1 MAHGALVTVLAAVL
15 AAMVLL
21 LAGCAAPTTTVLRFV
36 PPGPAAPAA
45 AGVYSLVPGDDPALT
60 QTGGGTYVS
69 WDVLPVPPL
78 PRTGLPR
85 MVLARIDPK
94 TGTIEA
100 TNTLTAGLLGTPLF
114 AGGSVWVTDSAS
126 LGELLLR
133 LDPGTLMVT
142 GELSLSASRYPGGA
156 HLAYAGGWLWADGG
170 GRLLRVSP
178 SGDDLTAS
186 IALHGASWSNVAA
199 SADGSVLIV
208 TEQGSAG
215 AVQRRDPRTGVLL
228 AAGPVPGA
236 AGAAAVVD
244 GFTGSGVWVTAATGT
259 SAHAVQLS
267 LRSMRAV
274 ETRQVFGPADLR
286 VQLAHGLLWVAA
298 EPDRGYCADAGTG
311 RALAALPRPRHGELL
326 AVGDGVLY
334 YAEPGPH
341 GTGTRIA
348 PVPIH
353 GGCG

>member
-1 MAHGALVTVLAAVL
+1 MARGALAAT
-15 AAMVLL
+15 ALL
-21 LAGCAAPTTTVLRFV
+21 LAGCAAPTTTTVRFV
-36 PPGPAAPAA
+36 SPGPTAPAA
-45 AGVYSLVPGDDPALT
+45 AGVYDLVPGYDPALT
-60 QTGGGTYVS
+60 QTGGGTYLS
-69 WDVLPVPPL
+69 WDAPPS
-78 PRTGLPR
+78 RAGLPH
-85 MVLARIDPK
+85 MVLVRIDAQ
-94 TGTIEA
+94 TAAIEA
-100 TNTLTAGLLGTPLF
+100 TNTFSAGLLGAPLF
-114 AGGSVWVTDSAS
+114 AGGSLWVTDSAS

-215 AVQRRDPRTGVLL
+215 AVQRRDPRTGALV
-228 AAGPVPGA
+228 AASPITGSAGA
-236 AGAAAVVD
+236 AGAAVVD
-244 GFTGSGVWVTAATGT
+244 GFTGSGVWITAAAGT
-259 SAHAVQLS
+259 SAHAEQLS
-267 LRSMRAV
+267 LRSMKPV
-274 ETRQVFGPADLR
+274 ETRPVSGPADLR
-286 VQLAHGLLWVAA
+286 VQVAHGLLWVAG
-298 EPDRGYCADAGTG
+298 EPDRGYCADARTG
-311 RALAALPRPRHGELL
+311 RPLAALPLPGHGELL

-341 GTGTRIA
+341 GTGTRIV
-348 PVPIH
+348 PVPIP